1 MNLLHP
7 RPQVTTRIVFGA
19 DFLRGMRVRGLT
31 LADVAKKAHV
41 SPATVSS
48 AARGR
53 PVNMRTA
60 IVISRVMASIPVVPE
75 LEEWSTADE
84 DRSHYYTAEENE

>member
-1 MNLLHP
+1 MNMLHP
-7 RPQVTTRIVFGA
+7 RPQVTTRITFGG
-19 DFLRGMRVRGLT
+19 DFLHAMRVRGLT
-31 LADVAKKAHV
+31 LADVAKGAHV

-60 IVISRVMASIPVVPE
+60 IVISRLMANTPVVAE
-75 LEEWSTADE
+75 LEQWSTGDDDRTHYSADE
-84 DRSHYYTAEENE
+84 DE